1 MIIYNITV
9 NIDESVHEQWLQW
22 MQTQQINK
30 MLATGKFTSARIVK
44 VLVDEEMGGITY
56 SVQYFAPTKEAL
68 EEYRRDHE
76 NELQREGLKLFAD
89 KMLTFKTDLE
99 IISEH

>member
-22 MQTQQINK
+22 MQTQHINK

-76 NELQREGLKLFAD
+76 NELQQEGLKLFAD

>member
-22 MQTQQINK
+22 MQTQHINK

-56 SVQYFAPTKEAL
+56 SVQYFAPTREAL

-76 NELQREGLKLFAD
+76 NELQLEGLKLFAD

>member
-22 MQTQQINK
+22 MQTQHINK